1 MYKVRVR
8 KQFGGLLET
17 RIYSTKTRAIKGAIQ
32 SVAFFHDGE
41 ARATYSPPPISEQGN
56 GYRGF
61 VESADRTI
69 HAHIWKLEDGDRIDL

>member
-8 KQFGGLLET
+8 RQTGNSLEA

-41 ARATYSPPPISEQGN
+41 ARATYSPPPVSETGH
-56 GYRGF
+56 GYQGF

-69 HAHIWKLEDGDRIDL
+69 HAHIWKMEDGDRIDL